1 MIFIFINN
9 NKMNTY
15 FKVSLFYLGLFI
27 SYTMAYNNTN
37 IEENNTIISVV
48 HNIKIPLIIKIWL
61 AFEILKLF

>member
-1 MIFIFINN
+1 M
-9 NKMNTY
+9 NKY
-15 FKVSLFYLGLFI
+15 IIISLFYIGLFM

-61 AFEILKLF
+61 VFEILRLF